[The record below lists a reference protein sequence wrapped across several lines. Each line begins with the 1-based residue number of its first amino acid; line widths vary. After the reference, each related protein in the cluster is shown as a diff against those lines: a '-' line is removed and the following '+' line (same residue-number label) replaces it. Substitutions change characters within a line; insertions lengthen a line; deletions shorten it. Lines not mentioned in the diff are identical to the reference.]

1 MPKIF
6 QKILC
11 PIAFDQN
18 SGAAIK
24 FAQELADPRMS
35 ILYLL
40 HVLTDPTVDT
50 VVLEPHP
57 ILTEGIAQ
65 RELQTLA
72 KQHLP
77 SNLAYQIVLRTG
89 EPASLIVAVAEELQA
104 DLIVMP
110 THGRQGIMHMIIG
123 SVAERVIREAK
134 TPVLTVGRSHHST
147 LVTTTSKRISIP
159 DD

>member
-11 PIAFDQN
+11 PIGFDQN
-18 SGAAIK
+18 SVAAIK
-24 FAQELADPRMS
+24 FAQELADPRIS

-40 HVLTDPTVDT
+40 HVLSAPAVDT
-50 VVLEPHP
+50 VVLHPHP
-57 ILTEGIAQ
+57 ILTEGNAE
-65 RELQTLA
+65 RELQNFA
-72 KQHLP
+72 KKHLL
-77 SNLAYQIVLRTG
+77 SNFAYQIVLRTG
-89 EPASLIVAVAEELQA
+89 DPASLIVTLAEELQA

-134 TPVLTVGRSHHST
+134 IPVLTLRPSHY
-147 LVTTTSKRISIP
+147 RM
-159 DD
+159 